1 MYPQTDLLL
10 RRFMGVTPK
19 PFILEAI
26 IIKDTDIHIRISNKD
41 KQRIQALAKKSK
53 LSLSEYMINSSIKAK
68 IIVEADKSQY
78 ITELRRIGNN
88 INQITKKVNQ
98 GILKEVNL
106 KEVKQEL
113 KKIWQLLSS

>member
-1 MYPQTDLLL
+1 
-10 RRFMGVTPK
+10 MGVTPK

-26 IIKDTDIHIRISNKD
+26 LIKDTEIHIRISNKD
-41 KQRIQALAKKSK
+41 KRKIQALATKAK
-53 LSLSEYMINSSIKAK
+53 LTLSEYIINSSLNAK

-98 GILKEVNL
+98 GIIKEVSL
-106 KEVKQEL
+106 VEVKQEL
-113 KKIWQLLSS
+113 NKIWRLLSS